1 MMSPHP
7 SALPI
12 GLIGL
17 GLLGGALAARLLRAG
32 FVVVG
37 CDIDPTCCAAFV
49 KQGGDSLGTTED
61 VLRRCDRVILSLPSH
76 REVAQVVAESGE
88 ALRRGQIIIDT
99 TTGDPEPTEAL
110 ARELAARG
118 VTYLD
123 ATISGNSAQVRDGAA
138 VVMVGGGAEAF
149 AACGDVFA
157 VLGQETFHTG
167 ASGTGAKMKLV
178 TNLVLGLNRA
188 ALAEGLA
195 LGEAIGLDPD
205 LTLRVMQ
212 RTPAYSRAMDVKGEK
227 MLRSEFSPD
236 ARLSQHL
243 KDVRLIVELG
253 EQAGLPMTLSAAH
266 REILEEAEVAGLGA
280 LPGKRGVVDFDGNGQ
295 RLGRCL
301 GLEVGGRSGRVRP
314 GRRVATRGLSRRRG
328 GATDEKQPATPARQS
343 AKEWAAA
350 ENERDVARK
359 RIARMEGRRA
369 GEATQGEVRACAG
382 RQKVTRRNAVEA
394 DDGCAAVRDGWRAW
408 PILMQV
414 DCSCPVGRRTPK
426 SGRHV
431 R

>member
-1 MMSPHP
+1 MASLVVPLMAKAQSLIDSSPMMSPHP

-17 GLLGGALAARLLRAG
+17 GLMGGALAARLLRAG

-61 VLRRCDRVILSLPSH
+61 VLRRCDRVIFSLPSH
-76 REVAQVVAESGE
+76 REVAQVIAEASE
-88 ALRRGQIIIDT
+88 ALRPGQIIIDT
-99 TTGDPEPTEAL
+99 TTGHPTATM
-110 ARELAARG
+110 ELAGELAVRG

-123 ATISGNSAQVRDGAA
+123 ATISGNSAQVRDGFA
-138 VVMVGGGAEAF
+138 VVMVGGVAAGF
-149 AACGDVFA
+149 AACGDVLA

-167 ASGTGAKMKLV
+167 GSGMGAKMKLV

-280 LPGKRGVVDFDGNGQ
+280 LDNSALIQV
-295 RLGRCL
+295 L
-301 GLEVGGRSGRVRP
+301 
-314 GRRVATRGLSRRRG
+314 RGL
-328 GATDEKQPATPARQS
+328 T
-343 AKEWAAA
+343 AK
-350 ENERDVARK
+350 
-359 RIARMEGRRA
+359 
-369 GEATQGEVRACAG
+369 AG
-382 RQKVTRRNAVEA
+382 R
-394 DDGCAAVRDGWRAW
+394 
-408 PILMQV
+408 P
-414 DCSCPVGRRTPK
+414 
-426 SGRHV
+426 
-431 R
+431 